1 MLTANRWRLFT
12 LNIEDSN
19 LDRFE
24 WENLIDRWIFDE
36 KDRIILKRKF
46 LDNIALEKIAEEK
59 EVNLSSRQVNRRFE
73 KAKKQLFK
81 RL

>member
-1 MLTANRWRLFT
+1 M
-12 LNIEDSN
+12 NIVEDSN
-19 LDRFE
+19 LDRYE
-24 WENLIDRWIFDE
+24 WESLIDRWIFDE

-46 LDNIALEKIAEEK
+46 LDNISLEKIAEEK
-59 EVNLSSRQVNRRFE
+59 EVNLSSRQVNRRFD

>member
-1 MLTANRWRLFT
+1 

-19 LDRFE
+19 FDRYE

-46 LDNIALEKIAEEK
+46 LDGIALEKIAEEK
-59 EVNLSSRQVNRRFE
+59 DVQLSSRQVNRRFE

-81 RL
+81 RI

>member
-1 MLTANRWRLFT
+1 M
-12 LNIEDSN
+12 NIEDSN

-46 LDNIALEKIAEEK
+46 LDNIAIEKIAEEIDMS
-59 EVNLSSRQVNRRFE
+59 VIQTNRRF
-73 KAKKQLFK
+73 KRAKMQLFK
-81 RL
+81 RI

>member
-1 MLTANRWRLFT
+1 M
-12 LNIEDSN
+12 NIEDSN
-19 LDRFE
+19 FDRFE

-59 EVNLSSRQVNRRFE
+59 EVQLSSRQVNRRFE

-81 RL
+81 HI

>member
-1 MLTANRWRLFT
+1 MQISE
-12 LNIEDSN
+12 IEN
-19 LDRFE
+19 GTYDRHE

-46 LDNIALEKIAEEK
+46 LDNITLEQIAEEK
-59 EVNLSSRQVNRRFE
+59 EVNLSWRQVTRRFE

-81 RL
+81 RI

>member
-1 MLTANRWRLFT
+1 M
-12 LNIEDSN
+12 NIEDSN
-19 LDRFE
+19 LDRYE

-46 LDNIALEKIAEEK
+46 LDNIALEKIADEK
-59 EVNLSSRQVNRRFE
+59 DVNLSSRQVNRRFE

>member
-1 MLTANRWRLFT
+1 M
-12 LNIEDSN
+12 NIEDSN
-19 LDRFE
+19 LDRYE

-46 LDNIALEKIAEEK
+46 LDNIALEKIAEEID
-59 EVNLSSRQVNRRFE
+59 LSVIQTNRRFK
-73 KAKKQLFK
+73 KAKMQLFK

>member
-1 MLTANRWRLFT
+1 M
-12 LNIEDSN
+12 NIEESN

-46 LDNIALEKIAEEK
+46 LDNIPLEKIAEEK

>member
-1 MLTANRWRLFT
+1 MK
-12 LNIEDSN
+12 IEESN

-46 LDNIALEKIAEEK
+46 LDNVSLERIAEDLEM
-59 EVNLSSRQVNRRFE
+59 STRQINRRFK
-73 KAKKQLFK
+73 KAKTQLFK
-81 RL
+81 RI

>member
-1 MLTANRWRLFT
+1 M
-12 LNIEDSN
+12 NIEDSN
-19 LDRFE
+19 LDRYE

-46 LDNIALEKIAEEK
+46 LDNISLEKIAEEK
-59 EVNLSSRQVNRRFE
+59 EVNLSSRQVNRRFD

-81 RL
+81 KIF